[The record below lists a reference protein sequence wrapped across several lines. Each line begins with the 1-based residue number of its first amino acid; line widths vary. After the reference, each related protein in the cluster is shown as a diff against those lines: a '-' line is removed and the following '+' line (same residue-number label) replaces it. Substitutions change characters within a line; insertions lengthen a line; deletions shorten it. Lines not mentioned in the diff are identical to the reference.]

1 MPKELKAKIN
11 LQVPGGQANPAPPVG
26 PALGQHGV
34 NIGEFVKRFNDAT
47 RDQMGVVIPVVISVY
62 TDRTFDFIMKS
73 PPASYLLKRAAGLAK
88 GAQAPGRE
96 DAVGKVTRAQVREI
110 AETKVKDLGAHS
122 MEAAE
127 RIIEGSARSMGLEV
141 VEG

>member
-1 MPKELKAKIN
+1 MPKEVTAKIK

-34 NIGEFVKRFNDAT
+34 NIGEFVKRFNDQT
-47 RDQMGVVIPVVISVY
+47 REQMGVVIPVEITVY
-62 TDRTFDFIMKS
+62 ADRSFDFMMKS

-88 GAQAPGRE
+88 ASQTPGRE
-96 DAVGKVTRAQVREI
+96 SAGTVTRSQIKEI
-110 AETKVKDLGAHS
+110 AETKEKDLGAHS
-122 MEAAE
+122 IQAAM
-127 RIIEGSARSMGLEV
+127 RIIEGSARSMGLDV